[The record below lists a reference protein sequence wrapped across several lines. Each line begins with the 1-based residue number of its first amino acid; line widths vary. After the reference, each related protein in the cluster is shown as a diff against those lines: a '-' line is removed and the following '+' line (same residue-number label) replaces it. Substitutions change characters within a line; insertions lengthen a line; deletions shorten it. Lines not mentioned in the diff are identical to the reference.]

1 MKQKLFSY
9 LGFAG
14 MLTSMLTG
22 CGFVVEEEP
31 LSILGIT
38 SQVLED
44 GQTMVVITYTD
55 EEIPPTV
62 FYLPKGQDGQIG
74 KDGTGIA
81 SFDYKKDNY
90 GNYDVEIKFTDD
102 TIEPVK
108 LKLTNGVSIANIG
121 TKYNEEKGVTE
132 LIVYYSDGT
141 SSEPLT
147 LPKGDKGEDGVGI
160 VGYEQ
165 ISNEDGSSIMKYTF
179 SNGEEFECRIPAPE
193 KGVDGKGIAAI
204 ASSQTDTEYILI
216 VTYTDNSTPQ
226 VIRFEKPSMW
236 LFGSKAPDDVN
247 DGKNGDFYYDT
258 SKNTIYIKIEDRWV
272 IQTDFDDVGNTYT
285 VSFNLNAEDA
295 VFLPGYGY
303 QTQYLISDGNTFE
316 SSNKDVPIPYR
327 QGYTFVGWYTSATPS
342 VTHGTF
348 TDLTPVISDMTL
360 YAKWEQTT
368 ASGN

>member
-74 KDGTGIA
+74 IDGTGIA

-108 LKLTNGVSIANIG
+108 LKLTNGVSISNIG

-147 LPKGDKGEDGVGI
+147 LPKGDKGEKGEDGVGI
-160 VGYEQ
+160 TEYLQ
-165 ISNEDGSSIMKYTF
+165 ISNEDGSSQLLFAMSDGQIYT
-179 SNGEEFECRIPAPE
+179 CDIPAPI
-193 KGVDGKGIAAI
+193 KGKDGVDGRGI
-204 ASSQTDTEYILI
+204 SSVVSYEEGDYYCISI
-216 VTYTDNSTPQ
+216 TYTDSEEPQ
-226 VIRFEKPSMW
+226 VLKFNNLEKEREIMI
-236 LFGSKAPDDVN
+236 GR
-247 DGKNGDFYYDT
+247 NG
-258 SKNTIYIKIEDRWV
+258 W
-272 IQTDFDDVGNTYT
+272 
-285 VSFNLNAEDA
+285 A
-295 VFLPGYGY
+295 
-303 QTQYLISDGNTFE
+303 
-316 SSNKDVPIPYR
+316 
-327 QGYTFVGWYTSATPS
+327 
-342 VTHGTF
+342 
-348 TDLTPVISDMTL
+348 
-360 YAKWEQTT
+360 
-368 ASGN
+368 

>member
-55 EEIPPTV
+55 EEVPPTV

-108 LKLTNGVSIANIG
+108 LKLTNGVSIANIS

-141 SSEPLT
+141 ASDPFV
-147 LPKGDKGEDGVGI
+147 LPKGDKGEDGIGI
-160 VGYEQ
+160 VDYKQ
-165 ISNEDGSSIMKYTF
+165 DFNEDGSSILTF
-179 SNGEEFECRIPAPE
+179 VYSDGSEFKCDVPAPE
-193 KGVDGKGIAAI
+193 KGQDGKGIAAI
-204 ASSQTDTEYILI
+204 IASQTDTEYVLTI
-216 VTYTDNSTPQ
+216 TFTDNSMPQ
-226 VIRFEKPSMW
+226 IVRFEKPALW
-236 LFGSKAPDDVN
+236 LFGTTPPNDVT
-247 DGKNGDFYYDT
+247 DGKDGDFYYDT
-258 SKNTIYIKIEDRWV
+258 SKNTIYIKKNGVWAP
-272 IQTDFDDVGNTYT
+272 QTDFKDVDTKYT
-285 VSFNLNAEDA
+285 VTFNLNADDA
-295 VFLPGYGY
+295 IFTPGFGFDSSYIFVNGE
-303 QTQYLISDGNTFE
+303 TFY
-316 SSNKDVPIPYR
+316 SRGKIVPIPYR
-327 QGYTFVGWYTSATPS
+327 NGYDFAGWYTSENPTS
-342 VTHGTF
+342 TSGTF

-360 YAKWEQTT
+360 YARWVET
-368 ASGN
+368 AN